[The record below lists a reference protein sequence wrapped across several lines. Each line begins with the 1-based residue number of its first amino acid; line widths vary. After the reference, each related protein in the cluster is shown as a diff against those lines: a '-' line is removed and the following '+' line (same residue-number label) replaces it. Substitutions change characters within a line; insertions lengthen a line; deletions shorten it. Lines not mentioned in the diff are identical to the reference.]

1 MLVEMPFGE
10 FPMALGVLYDDP
22 RPTFNDAVIAQN
34 ESASAG
40 KAPDLGKLL
49 AKGQTWTVAEG
60 HPET

>member
-1 MLVEMPFGE
+1 MRPRQLHDLRLLPTK
-10 FPMALGVLYDDP
+10 DDP

-40 KAPDLGKLL
+40 KTPDLGKLL
-49 AKGQTWTVAEG
+49 AKGQTWTVEEG